1 MKPVDFRNETWA
13 SIRERVEEGLRADV
27 LRAWQIHGPGTTED
41 VCGRWSS
48 DPRAILSFRP
58 RTTELYQLGFIM
70 LVETAAQPGGGTYR
84 ARSTQEHRDWLAQQ
98 QREASQPQ
106 RELSLG

>member
-1 MKPVDFRNETWA
+1 MKPIDFRNETWA
-13 SIRERVEEGLRADV
+13 SIRGRVEEGLRADV

-41 VCGRWSS
+41 VCARWSS

-58 RTTELYQLGFIM
+58 RTTELYQLGFIT
-70 LVETAAQPGGGTYR
+70 LVDGDASAKGGTYR
-84 ARSTQEHRDWLAQQ
+84 ARSTQEHRDWVAAQ
-98 QREASQPQ
+98 QREASTAQ